1 LNPYLLSAIDLGY
14 HSVMIDGSL
23 LPLQE
28 NIQATRRVVELAHAA
43 DIPVEAE
50 LGAVWGHEAGPLPP
64 YEELYASG
72 KGFTDPEE
80 ARQFVEATGTDWLSV
95 AVGNLH
101 GTIAAAGR
109 QEQKTTARI
118 NIEHLDRI

>member
-1 LNPYLLSAIDLGY
+1 
-14 HSVMIDGSL
+14 M
-23 LPLQE
+23 
-28 NIQATRRVVELAHAA
+28 ELAHAA